1 MEEGESTPPVWTK
14 STGNIIL
21 NVNKDLTRKTRWVKD
36 GHRTGDLESSSYSGV
51 VSRDIIW
58 IAIKNAAFQGVNV
71 LASDIQNAHL
81 KYLLSEKHFIICG
94 LEFGLEHQGKLAM
107 IV

>member
-1 MEEGESTPPVWTK
+1 M
-14 STGNIIL
+14 
-21 NVNKDLTRKTRWVKD
+21 WVKD
-36 GHRTGDLESSSYSGV
+36 AHRTLDPETSSYTGV
-51 VSRDIIW
+51 VSHKS
-58 IAIKNAAFQGVNV
+58 IKIPLMTAYFQGVNV

-94 LEFGLEHQGKLAM
+94 LEFGLENQGKLAM